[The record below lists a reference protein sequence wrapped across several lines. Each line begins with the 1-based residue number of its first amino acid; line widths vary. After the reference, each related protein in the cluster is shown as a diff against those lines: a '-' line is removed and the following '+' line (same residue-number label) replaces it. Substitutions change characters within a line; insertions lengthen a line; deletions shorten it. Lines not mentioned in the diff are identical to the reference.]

1 MLGRHDGHHGFTVGQ
16 RKGLRLAAPEPLY
29 VLAKDAASQPRD
41 RRPAL
46 RRSPRARS
54 SVRGARLH
62 RAGAEVDAVKLR
74 YRSRAV
80 PCRVA
85 GDPAAGTHKRLELEL
100 GDPVDG
106 AAPGQTAC
114 LLRGDVVVGY
124 GTTSAVERQL
134 PAG

>member
-1 MLGRHDGHHGFTVGQ
+1 VTVG
-16 RKGLRLAAPEPLY
+16 
-29 VLAKDAASQPRD
+29 
-41 RRPAL
+41 
-46 RRSPRARS
+46 PRAALATRAV

-62 RAGAEVDAVKLR
+62 RDGAEVDAVKLR

-85 GDPAAGTHKRLELEL
+85 GDAGPGMHKRLELSLE
-100 GDPVDG
+100 DAVDG

-124 GTTSAVERQL
+124 GTIERQL
-134 PAG
+134 PAA